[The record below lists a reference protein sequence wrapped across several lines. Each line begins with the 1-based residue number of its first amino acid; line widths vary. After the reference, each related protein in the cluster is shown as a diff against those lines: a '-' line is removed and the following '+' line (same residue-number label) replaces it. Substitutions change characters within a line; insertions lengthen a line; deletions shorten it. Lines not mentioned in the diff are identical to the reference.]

1 MFDVLFLLGFIGI
14 IYLVGKVDKI
24 MATVQEIQDALA
36 TIAAGVDALEAAI
49 ADLKAKVAAG
59 GVATQ
64 ADLDALG
71 AKAAAIVADLA
82 DASDQG

>member
-1 MFDVLFLLGFIGI
+1 
-14 IYLVGKVDKI
+14 